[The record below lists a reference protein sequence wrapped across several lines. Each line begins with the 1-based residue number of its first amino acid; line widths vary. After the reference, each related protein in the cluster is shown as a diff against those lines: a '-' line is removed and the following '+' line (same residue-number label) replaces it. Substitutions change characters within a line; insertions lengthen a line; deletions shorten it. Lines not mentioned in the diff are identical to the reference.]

1 LNAKVWG
8 PRWTLGTQNDLVR
21 QMQAEGRKVICWTI
35 DVPAFIR
42 QYINEGEF
50 DGLLT
55 NYPSLVTYY
64 HYIRQ

>member
-1 LNAKVWG
+1 
-8 PRWTLGTQNDLVR
+8 
-21 QMQAEGRKVICWTI
+21 MQAEGRKVICWTI